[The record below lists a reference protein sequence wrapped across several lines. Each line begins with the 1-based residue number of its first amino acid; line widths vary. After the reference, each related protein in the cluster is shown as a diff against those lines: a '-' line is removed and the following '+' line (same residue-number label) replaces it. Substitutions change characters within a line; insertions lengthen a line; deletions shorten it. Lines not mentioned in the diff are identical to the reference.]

1 MSLLPQ
7 SGGGTHEVA
16 EAIEKAFIAACSRTD
31 LDYQE
36 TLRQFI
42 RPVITAYE
50 KGFNM
55 PALLLEVSTV
65 DKPSIE
71 RPLMVG
77 EVTWVTDVP
86 ASLTRVHDRLF
97 AFLCHGL
104 CQPDEA
110 ELRTIWMSLI
120 FLTLQTVGWPQ
131 LRESPSQLSISFEEK
146 FSPFV
151 ANVVE
156 AHRRG
161 FDLRRL
167 KLEEMISRTGSDK
180 VRTPIEQAMLQQS
193 MRIIFLTLSILEDL
207 QKQEGRPW
215 TLSWQQPDVDVLDEP
230 PTPTPT
236 QQQQKEQQ
244 QESTTPRPA
253 ADADQ
258 QQSDGEG
265 GDDSGGERRGERRS
279 E

>member
-71 RPLMVG
+71 RPLM
-77 EVTWVTDVP
+77 
-86 ASLTRVHDRLF
+86 
-97 AFLCHGL
+97 
-104 CQPDEA
+104 PDEA